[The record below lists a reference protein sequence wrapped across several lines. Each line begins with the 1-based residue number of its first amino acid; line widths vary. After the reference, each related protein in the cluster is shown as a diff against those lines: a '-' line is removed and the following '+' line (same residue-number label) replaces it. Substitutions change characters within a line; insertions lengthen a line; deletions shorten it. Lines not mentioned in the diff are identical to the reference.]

1 MIIYPVVMIITLTF
15 NIQARHVPY
24 INVEEEEWEKFQK
37 EIGEE
42 MSTAQT
48 ILVEDREEVSS
59 KFKDVTK
66 LRAGDDTLKFLVL

>member
-1 MIIYPVVMIITLTF
+1 
-15 NIQARHVPY
+15 
-24 INVEEEEWEKFQK
+24 
-37 EIGEE
+37 

-66 LRAGDDTLKFLVL
+66 LKAGDDTFYSCVMMIEG